1 MKKGFTLVE
10 MLVVIAILG
19 ILMAMM
25 IPAAGLIL
33 KRTKLASARSDA
45 GLAATALLKYQAEY
59 NRWPTLYV
67 AGVKDTT
74 DADWVNMM
82 APKPG
87 VVALPSNPKRVLFFE
102 PGGGALAPTNTVHAG
117 AFVDP
122 WLAPFKYVLDEDG
135 DGKIPNP
142 DDTVG
147 GELKARAL
155 VWSGG
160 PDTNYATWTD
170 NAKSWE

>member
-45 GLAATALLKYQAEY
+45 GVVVTALLKYQAEY
-59 NRWPTLYV
+59 NRWPTNYV
-67 AGVKDTT
+67 PDVKDTT

-82 APKPG
+82 APTPG
-87 VVALPSNPKRVLFFE
+87 AVALPLNPKRVQFFE
-102 PGGGALAPTNTVHAG
+102 PGGGALAPTNTAHAG

-122 WLAPFKYVLDEDG
+122 WVTPYKFALDVDG
-135 DGKIPNP
+135 DGQIDHP
-142 DDTVG
+142 DPAVG
-147 GELKARAL
+147 GQLKARAL
-155 VWSGG
+155 AWSGG
-160 PDTNYATWTD
+160 ADTNPATWAD
-170 NAKSWE
+170 NATSWE